1 MGGDVIGGIDE
12 AGRGPVFGPLVVA
25 GVSGVDQ
32 ETFRTLGVRDS
43 KALSER
49 QRRDLSAEIHRVAW
63 KVETIAISA
72 DDIDQRRRDET
83 LNEIEVSAFAYLAR
97 RIGAAE
103 VFVDAADVDESRFAR
118 EIFRHL
124 GVQEGVEKVVAEHKA
139 DSRYPVVSAASI
151 IAKVRRDQE
160 VVRMA
165 LPLEKKLGLP
175 LGSGYPHDSTTI
187 RFLETYLD
195 RFGTLPAGTRRSW
208 DTARAIEARYRTPRL
223 ERFFTPRPRGPP
235 VGSP

>member
-1 MGGDVIGGIDE
+1 MIGGIDE

-25 GVSGVDQ
+25 GVSGLDQ

-43 KALSER
+43 KVLSDR
-49 QRRDLSAEIHRVAW
+49 QRRELAAEIHRVARR
-63 KVETIAISA
+63 VETIRISA

-83 LNEIEVSAFAYLAR
+83 LNEIEVTAFAYVAR
-97 RIGAAE
+97 RLGAQE
-103 VFVDAADVDESRFAR
+103 VFVDAADVDESRFSR

-124 GVQEGVEKVVAEHKA
+124 GTDAGVEKVVAEHKA
-139 DSRYPVVSAASI
+139 DARYPVVSAASI

-160 VVRMA
+160 VARMA

-175 LGSGYPHDSTTI
+175 FGSGYPHDAATI
-187 RFLETYLD
+187 RFMETYLQ

-223 ERFFTPRPRGPP
+223 ERFATPQPGGPP